1 MRAHATLICTLS
13 AVVLLAAQGSAH
25 GQTTSFQAGVSPLG
39 DGSAFEMGAR
49 FSPRGP
55 MGVDVSIDVYPE
67 YIAEGALLGVAD
79 ISLAATAR
87 LGPIAIEPRV
97 GVSIFGVVG
106 TFGIGE
112 ADGVSGGVGLVCSL
126 DSRTALRV
134 DYTYRRVVTE
144 HETYPFPSLTAGFL
158 IHH

>member
-1 MRAHATLICTLS
+1 
-13 AVVLLAAQGSAH
+13 
-25 GQTTSFQAGVSPLG
+25 
-39 DGSAFEMGAR
+39 MGAR

-55 MGVDVSIDVYPE
+55 AGVDVSIDVYPE
-67 YIAEGALLGVAD
+67 YIGDGVLFSVAD

-97 GVSIFGVVG
+97 GVCIFGVVG
-106 TFGIGE
+106 TVGIGE
-112 ADGVSGGVGLVCSL
+112 ADGLSGGVGVVFTL

-134 DYTYRRVVTE
+134 DYTYRRIVTE
-144 HETYPFPSLTAGFL
+144 DETYPFPSLTAGFL